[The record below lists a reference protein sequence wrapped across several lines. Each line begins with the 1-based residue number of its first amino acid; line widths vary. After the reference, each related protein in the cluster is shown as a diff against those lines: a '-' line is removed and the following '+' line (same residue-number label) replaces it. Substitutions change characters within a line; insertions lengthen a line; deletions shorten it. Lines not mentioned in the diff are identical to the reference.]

1 MISVLVVDDRPDV
14 RLSLMY
20 MLEAAGFTVLE
31 AGDGRE
37 ALAVLGQKRVDVL
50 LTDLYMPGMD
60 GISLVDAIRNRLSRP
75 PRLVMMTGKD
85 VRVGSSAVIDA
96 MEQGAE
102 AMLIKP
108 FTKEQLVRAIQQAPR
123 LGLRSLPS

>member
-37 ALAVLGQKRVDVL
+37 ALAVLGKRRVDVL

-60 GISLVDAIRNRLSRP
+60 GITLVDAIRNRLGRP
-75 PRLVMMTGKD
+75 PRLVMMTGHE
-85 VRVGSSAVIDA
+85 VRAGSSVVLHA

-102 AMLIKP
+102 AVLIKP

-123 LGLRSLPS
+123 VGLRPAAS